1 MIAAKVDANQA
12 EIVRYLRA
20 IPGCKVAITSMV
32 GNGFPDIVVGWMG
45 RNYLFEIKDGA
56 KPPSKRKLTP
66 AERKF
71 HKQWEHAGQIDIV
84 TCIEDA
90 WNVLGII
97 GDEAIPF

>member
-12 EIVRYLRA
+12 EIVRYLRD

-32 GNGFPDIVVGWMG
+32 ANGFPDIVVGWMG

-71 HKQWEHAGQIDIV
+71 HKQWEYAGQIGIV
-84 TCIEDA
+84 TCVEDC
-90 WNVLGII
+90 WQVMGISD
-97 GDEAIPF
+97 GVIPF